1 MAAKKIIETLL
12 KASRKKP
19 AEDAIRKGMRKELT
33 DVGTPASTA
42 ATPSSGSKITEGEI
56 PETAKYGPPRT
67 KFRNKLDRLQY
78 EYDGL
83 KPSAKRAER
92 TKGRNSEY
100 YDVFKARNMTPAD
113 GKKIIPMEEVRQKM
127 INRKTGGPVPKPKP
141 TPPSEGAA
149 INRGNRMSEMEA
161 GAAKA
166 MKAGAAK
173 AMKRKYM
180 TGGEIG
186 CGAAMRGYGKGP
198 YKKK

>member
-1 MAAKKIIETLL
+1 MAAKSKLVKEGIKKLIEG
-12 KASRKKP
+12 SRKTT
-19 AEDAIRKGMRKELT
+19 AEDAIRKRMRKELT

-42 ATPSSGSKITEGEI
+42 ATPSRGSKVTEGEI
-56 PETAKYGPPRT
+56 PETAKYGSPRT
-67 KFRNKLDRLQY
+67 KFRTKLARLQY

-83 KPSAKRAER
+83 VPSAKRAER
-92 TKGRNSEY
+92 VKGKDSKY
-100 YDVFKARNMTPAD
+100 YDVFKARDMTPAD

-141 TPPSEGAA
+141 TTPSEGAA

-166 MKAGAAK
+166 MK
-173 AMKRKYM
+173 RKYM
-180 TGGEIG
+180 KGGQIG

-198 YKKK
+198 YKK